1 MTQHNTLD
9 GREKPGLDLQ
19 PARVLTLGLGVAV
32 GLWMVWFGLSLPGL
46 HLPQAVVVPAVLVS
60 WLVFALLGARFA
72 RPGLAVATL
81 AGVLT
86 AAVSLMAFASTL
98 VEQPDPSLFA
108 DGVSPLKPSAWLFGA
123 GFVVL
128 GGVMGA
134 VGAILAGAASRR
146 PSLPDA
152 IDNPWIS
159 RLAVVVAASFI
170 PLVLLGGIVTS
181 TESGMA
187 VRGWPDTFGAN
198 MFLYPKSLQSH
209 PRIFL
214 EHSHRLFG
222 TLAGFCTLMLWLVTV
237 FSPGVRGRFGLWTT
251 GLLVAVVVQGLVG
264 GFRVVENSPI
274 LGALHGA
281 FGQVIMA
288 FAATLAL
295 WMSPWYRL
303 LPTLAGVRTRS
314 VRVILT
320 ATLHT
325 SLLQLVLGSIYRH
338 LRRDGNPGASHVLFT
353 HMGLAFVVVAFAILA
368 GAALTKFSREHRAEI
383 QPVAGRVRWIGIG
396 ILVFVGLQFMLGWA
410 ALLGVMTA
418 DTREGIPTAD
428 ELAGAAPVPLAE
440 AVTATIHQ
448 FNGAIYLVLVMLGWA
463 WARRLHKASRA
474 GGA

>member
-1 MTQHNTLD
+1 MTKHNTVEAH
-9 GREKPGLDLQ
+9 GKPGLDLQ
-19 PARVLTLGLGVAV
+19 PARVLTLGLGVTV
-32 GLWMVWFGLSLPGL
+32 GLWMVWFGLSLPAL
-46 HLPQAVVVPAVLVS
+46 HLPQAVVVPTVLVA
-60 WLVFALLGARFA
+60 WLAFTMLGARLA
-72 RPGLAVATL
+72 RPGLPVATL

-86 AAVSLMAFASTL
+86 ALVSLMAFASTL
-98 VEQPDPSLFA
+98 VEQPDPALFA
-108 DGVSPLKPSAWLFGA
+108 DGVVPLKPTAWLFGL

-134 VGAILAGAASRR
+134 AGAALAGAASRR

-152 IDNPWIS
+152 LDNPWLS
-159 RLAVVVAASFI
+159 RLAAVVAASFV
-170 PLVLLGGIVTS
+170 PLVLLGGMVTS

-222 TLAGFCTLMLWLVTV
+222 TLAGFCTLTLWFVVVLNP
-237 FSPGVRGRFGLWTT
+237 SARKRFGAWTT
-251 GLLVAVVVQGLVG
+251 GLLVAVVIQGLVG
-264 GFRVVENSPI
+264 GYRVVENSPV

-281 FGQVIMA
+281 FGQVVMA

-295 WMSPWYRL
+295 WMAPRYRDLPSLAGLRTRPLRL
-303 LPTLAGVRTRS
+303 LA
-314 VRVILT
+314 T
-320 ATLHT
+320 AALHT

-353 HMGLAFVVVAFAILA
+353 HIGLAFVVVTFAILA
-368 GAALTKFSREHRAEI
+368 GAALSRFAREHRE
-383 QPVAGRVRWIGIG
+383 QMMSVAARVRGIGTG
-396 ILVFVGLQFMLGWA
+396 ILVVVGLQFVLGWV

-428 ELAGAAPVPLAE
+428 ELAGATAVPLAE

-463 WARRLHKASRA
+463 WARRLHRAARA
-474 GGA
+474 GEA